1 MAFLNR
7 LKNLF
12 SKDDVFMEDASSVN
26 RFAPR
31 FVRRGDGDLVKDP
44 TVFCPYLL
52 EETKR
57 KGMLRRILSDE
68 GSPLKQRVIDL
79 PLHVKIFVR
88 SDVRDDLLNVESEER
103 IQEELSVLISKE
115 DATINHLNNQ
125 RKAYIEILADEINV
139 IRYPNQW
146 YGVVKPLPPELDV
159 LAELVELTAGGNTFK
174 IGPRPRVL
182 LCGSAPDCDII
193 ISNLLPY
200 HAKIEVQAI
209 DNDYMFL
216 LRPAHSDSIVKVKD
230 DAGDP
235 KQVSYDRPYRLKHLA
250 KVWFND
256 SPALVFRRY
265 ADVTKSRLVESR
277 SSRTLT
283 HAKIS
288 TSSRKIDSVA
298 QEARLENEMNFANR
312 GGTRTHGVVDKPQ
325 ASENSVRFATDSQD
339 NFAIREP
346 SDVGLEDEA
355 NAETDETGLHINI
368 SGILLYEIDVPY
380 HISNIP
386 SSRNHIRLADSELVG
401 EITCTFTRDAWV
413 LEDES
418 QLGCL
423 YDGTGQ
429 LVGRLEIPVTAPNM
443 DFVIGSTKMR
453 YEYIN
458 PKVFHARGIPL
469 PIIGKIMFLD
479 KNDMARRAQ
488 TMGIEE
494 NIQVGRL
501 HHLPKYEMRESDY
514 ILSEKFASR
523 QHAFYGFD
531 SEHLGNP
538 KPLRES
544 NLGSFYVENISN
556 SNTILIFPEDAIS
569 VKPSRICAKPSR
581 ESGAGDDIVI
591 ITPQEKYFFQPGE
604 NTQAW
609 IGQTIFEICDMRNF
623 DSHEAL
629 ESEVA
634 ESDILP
640 NMEEIEYLEETN
652 FVGTKLVLAAS
663 KSLRESK
670 LPSESS
676 EQEAKQSEYSSVN
689 DGIFED
695 ESETILDDQMTASE
709 IPRFRSVSEAN
720 TEVV

>member
-1 MAFLNR
+1 MAFLKR

-52 EETKR
+52 EEMKR

-200 HAKIEVQAI
+200 HAKIEVQEI
-209 DNDYMFL
+209 DNEYIFL

-265 ADVTKSRLVESR
+265 SDITKSRPVESR

-283 HAKIS
+283 HAKVS

-298 QEARLENEMNFANR
+298 QEALLENEINFADC
-312 GGTRTHGVVDKPQ
+312 GGTRIHGVADKSQ
-325 ASENSVRFATDSQD
+325 ASKNSVRFAPDSQD
-339 NFAIREP
+339 NLAIREP
-346 SDVGLEDEA
+346 SDVGLADEA
-355 NAETDETGLHINI
+355 NAETDEAGLHINI

-386 SSRNHIRLADSELVG
+386 SSRNHIRLDDSELVG

-479 KNDMARRAQ
+479 KNDMARRTQ

-494 NIQVGRL
+494 HIQVGRL
-501 HHLPKYEMRESDY
+501 HHLPEYEMRESDY

-523 QHAFYGFD
+523 RHAFYGFD
-531 SEHLGNP
+531 AEHLG
-538 KPLRES
+538 ES

-556 SNTILIFPEDAIS
+556 SNTILIFPEGTIS
-569 VKPSRICAKPSR
+569 VKPSR
-581 ESGAGDDIVI
+581 ESGARDDIVI

-623 DSHEAL
+623 DSHEVL

-634 ESDILP
+634 ESDILS
-640 NMEEIEYLEETN
+640 NMEEIVDLEETN
-652 FVGTKLVLAAS
+652 FVGTKLVLAVS
-663 KSLRESK
+663 KPLRESK

-689 DGIFED
+689 DSIFED
-695 ESETILDDQMTASE
+695 ESETILDDQTTASE